1 MSQRIQR
8 PTLLAVLAQPGNE
21 AKAPAGTLLL
31 SGWQGVRT
39 ILVTLHG
46 GNELELRSAAS
57 RAAFLLGVETH
68 FHWEGGSS
76 ENRLRLARLL
86 RAFQPG
92 VIVTNDAAQED
103 CQEAWALASDQK
115 VMMPGLTLFEPTRS
129 RLWCALSNT
138 AGMAC
143 IDVSAARPLLR
154 ALRFY
159 YYGTAIDAFLCSL
172 PNLVGGTLFERFTL
186 LNGVPLVGSQPTS
199 DLFAGLSPRPQR
211 KPIRFL

>member
-1 MSQRIQR
+1 MSQRVQR
-8 PTLLAVLAQPGNE
+8 PTLLTVLAQPADE
-21 AKAPAGTLLL
+21 ASSPGGTLVL

-46 GNELELRSAAS
+46 GNDVKLHTAAS

-68 FHWEGGSS
+68 FHWGGGSS

-103 CQEAWALASDQK
+103 CQQAWALASDQN
-115 VMMPGLTLFEPTRS
+115 VMMPGLALFEPTRS
-129 RLWCALSNT
+129 RLWCALSNKE
-138 AGMAC
+138 GMAC
-143 IDVSAARPLLR
+143 IDVGAAHSLLR

-172 PNLVGGTLFERFTL
+172 PNQVGGTLFERFTL
-186 LNGVPLVGSQPTS
+186 LNGVSLIGSQPTS

>member
-1 MSQRIQR
+1 VQ
-8 PTLLAVLAQPGNE
+8 
-21 AKAPAGTLLL
+21 
-31 SGWQGVRT
+31 T

-46 GNELELRSAAS
+46 GNDVKLRRAAS

-92 VIVTNDAAQED
+92 VIVTNDAAEED
-103 CQEAWALASDQK
+103 SQEAWALASDKK
-115 VMMPGLTLFEPTRS
+115 VMMPGLALFEPTRS
-129 RLWCALSNT
+129 CLWCALSNKE
-138 AGMAC
+138 GMAC

-159 YYGTAIDAFLCSL
+159 YYGTAIEAFLCSL

-186 LNGVPLVGSQPTS
+186 LNGVPKGGSQPTS
-199 DLFAGLSPRPQR
+199 DFLFGKLTPSST
-211 KPIRFL
+211 